1 MTTKAADCSGVCS
14 KKLNPFIHFCMKKF
28 TWKKLI
34 VAAAAGFAAAM
45 VAFPAVTEAGAK
57 SAISIWLNSVVPV
70 LLPFFIFADF
80 LKRTV
85 DMERIPV
92 KVYPMAM
99 AFMSGYP
106 MGAKIV
112 GDLVREGILSP
123 EKGRHV
129 LSYSLV
135 TGPAFIL
142 GTVGIFLG
150 NSQAAAIAAIS
161 HYAGAL
167 VNGCLWRCDGRVEF
181 CRLHGSLERREANYM
196 DHFTE
201 SILVS
206 FRSMAIIL
214 AYLVVFMIGAD
225 LLETLKILDFLPD
238 ETWRSFAKGLMEMTM
253 GTSAVGMCNISLGLK
268 TVLTAFLISFGGLSV
283 IGQSLSVSGGWI
295 SAGALVE
302 IKLTHGLLAGI
313 IASVFILAGNIV
325 YTGQFMV

>member
-1 MTTKAADCSGVCS
+1 
-14 KKLNPFIHFCMKKF
+14 MKKI
-28 TWKKLI
+28 TGKKLI
-34 VAAAAGFAAAM
+34 VIGAACFAAVM
-45 VAFPAVTEAGAK
+45 VVFPAVTEAGAK

-85 DMERIPV
+85 DMERMPV

-112 GDLVREGILSP
+112 GDLVASRVFSP
-123 EKGRHV
+123 EEGRHV

-150 NSQAAAIAAIS
+150 NSQAAAIAALA
-161 HYAGAL
+161 HYTGAL
-167 VNGCLWRCDGRVEF
+167 MNGRMWKWSGGGGGWNVEF
-181 CRLHGSLERREANYM
+181 CCLSSTVGSGEGNSCL
-196 DHFTE
+196 DHFTD
-201 SILVS
+201 SILAG
-206 FRSMAIIL
+206 FRATAIIL
-214 AYLVVFMIGAD
+214 AWLIIFMIGAD
-225 LLETLKILDFLPD
+225 MLEALGLLDLLPG

-253 GTSAVGMCNISLGLK
+253 GASTIGMCNINTGLK
-268 TVLTAFLISFGGLSV
+268 TVLTTFLISFGGLSV

-295 SAGALVE
+295 SAGELFK
-302 IKLTHGLLAGI
+302 IKLTHGLLSGI
-313 IASVFILAGNIV
+313 VAAAMIIFGNTVFPGE
-325 YTGQFMV
+325 FMV